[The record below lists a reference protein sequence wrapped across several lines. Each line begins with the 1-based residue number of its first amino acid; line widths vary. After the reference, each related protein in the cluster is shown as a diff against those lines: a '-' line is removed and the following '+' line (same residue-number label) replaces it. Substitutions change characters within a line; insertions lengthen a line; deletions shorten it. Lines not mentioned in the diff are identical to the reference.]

1 MPKLTSEQAVRAY
14 DYLNNAS
21 IVVEKHNDGK
31 DWVTITSETTEEL
44 ATDWLIGEGVVFVA
58 RGAALPL
65 TAFCEIFF
73 GGGELATGIPNQ
85 DWEQELR
92 DSTKPFTME
101 GKRLVPNLFQAGRTG
116 LVSELAYEHL
126 LSANAFMD
134 TNNYQNSIN
143 EYNKA
148 LSLIPSASVIH
159 YYRAQAH
166 SNLGNNQ
173 QAYNDIQAYRE
184 IVPLDESVLP
194 WQNIIH
200 GKLGEE
206 YMNRGHSLL
215 MAGNYQEA
223 INEYNKALSLI
234 PSASVIHYYRAQ
246 AHSNLGNNQQAYNDI
261 QAYREI
267 VPLDESV
274 LPWQN
279 IIHGKLGEEYMNRGH
294 SLLMAGNYQEAINEY
309 NIALSLIPS
318 ASVIYYYRAQAHS
331 NLGNNQQA
339 YNDIQAYRGIMPL
352 DQSVLPLYNIILK
365 KVTQSTINSTNLTKI
380 PPKRNQ
386 NVGDCRNRGQINYPE
401 KYSMSHQEEQRKNQ
415 AVQEEQRKAQIKK
428 NAEEIKA
435 QLKRVENSFIE
446 SEKKRIEQ
454 QKSIS
459 DRNNRFIE
467 QEKRNLASSGRPS
480 SAGMFNKKHNL
491 DTLDCKIGKGEI
503 SINGNSGTQWYCR
516 TNSSL
521 PHTARNPTTGKT
533 WF

>member
-261 QAYREI
+261 QAYR
-267 VPLDESV
+267 
-274 LPWQN
+274 
-279 IIHGKLGEEYMNRGH
+279 
-294 SLLMAGNYQEAINEY
+294 
-309 NIALSLIPS
+309 
-318 ASVIYYYRAQAHS
+318 
-331 NLGNNQQA
+331 
-339 YNDIQAYRGIMPL
+339 GIMPL